1 MFRTML
7 PGLNPKTVAGREPV
21 QVSHMDGL
29 KLEFSD
35 ESWVLLRPSRTKP
48 VVRVYAEAP
57 SIQERDELLEAACDI
72 ARGEA
77 GISGF

>member
-1 MFRTML
+1 
-7 PGLNPKTVAGREPV
+7 
-21 QVSHMDGL
+21 MDGL

-77 GISGF
+77 GISGFDFRTGHVRQTVGSSRQAATNHYI